1 MEEGYEEEQPE
12 IPEDES
18 HPPTEETDPSPIKQP
33 RNRERTQ
40 RHPHHR
46 QNVPSG
52 LERSREPVAGLAT
65 NSLYCFLFVK
75 NH

>member
-18 HPPTEETDPSPIKQP
+18 HPPQEERDPSPIKQP

-52 LERSREPVAGLAT
+52 LERSREPVVGLAT
-65 NSLYCFLFVK
+65 NSFCSVSFL
-75 NH
+75 

>member
-18 HPPTEETDPSPIKQP
+18 HPPTEERDPSPIKQP

-40 RHPHHR
+40 RHR
-46 QNVPSG
+46 QKVPSG
-52 LERSREPVAGLAT
+52 LERSREPVVGLAT
-65 NSLYCFLFVK
+65 NSFCSVSFL
-75 NH
+75 